1 MNLLPVRLWLNAPE
15 AEVAFR
21 GDRPLLRSTMR
32 RQVVALAARFTA
44 VPGKRWALCFD
55 DTYRFCV
62 ALLAAWHAG
71 KTPVIPGHCRARPL
85 EEMRAEIDGVLSDMP
100 LDITLPHLLWRDD
113 ESEGE
118 LPPLPDDAALVL
130 FTSGSTGMPR
140 AVHKPLAV
148 MEREAQWL
156 AERWGE
162 QARPCRFIASV
173 SHQHLYGLSFR
184 LFLPMALSRPF
195 AAQQIVYSEQL
206 TQLARHAPYVFI
218 SSPAFLRRL
227 DASLAA
233 PECALVISAGG
244 MLEEGDAKAAQ
255 QALGCCVSEIYGSTE
270 TGVIAWRPRDG
281 GDRDWRCFPA
291 VDLQRTVSDRWHVRS
306 ALIPDP
312 SGWQLD
318 DRLEM
323 REAGRFQLAGRHDRV
338 VKIEDKRVSLSEV
351 ERRVLALSGVRD
363 VAALVVT
370 RGGRRAVAVVVQLD
384 VQPTA
389 AELSRLKRLWRGQLH
404 PWLEPVALPRYWR
417 VVETIPVTSQSK
429 RAWTQIEELFHVA
442 G

>member
-1 MNLLPVRLWLNAPE
+1 MKILPVSLWLHAPE

-21 GDRPLLRSTMR
+21 GDRPLMRSTLR
-32 RQVVALAARFTA
+32 RQVAALATRLAA
-44 VPGKRWALCFD
+44 APGKRWALCFD
-55 DTYRFCV
+55 DSYRFCV
-62 ALLAAWHAG
+62 ALLAAWYAG

-85 EEMRAEIDGVLSDMP
+85 EEMRAALDGVVSDMP
-100 LDITLPHLLWRDD
+100 LDITLPHLLWRED
-113 ESEGE
+113 ESSDA

-130 FTSGSTGMPR
+130 FTSGSTGVPR

-148 MEREAQWL
+148 MERETQWL

-162 QARPCRFIASV
+162 QATACRFIASV

-206 TQLARHAPYVFI
+206 TQLARHAPYAFI

-227 DASLAA
+227 DAPLAA
-233 PECALVISAGG
+233 PPCALVISAGG
-244 MLEEGDAKAAQ
+244 ALEEEAARSAQ
-255 QALGCCVSEIYGSTE
+255 QALGCCVNEIYGSTE
-270 TGVIAWRPRDG
+270 TGVIAWRQRDG
-281 GDRDWRCFPA
+281 DAGDWRAFPA
-291 VDLQRTVSDRWHVRS
+291 VHLEKTATDRWHVRS

-312 SGWQLD
+312 GGWPLD
-318 DRLEM
+318 DRLVM
-323 REAGRFQLAGRHDRV
+323 SAVGRFQLAGRHDRV
-338 VKIEDKRVSLSEV
+338 VKIEEKRVSLSEV
-351 ERRVLALSGVRD
+351 ERRVMALPGVID
-363 VAALVVT
+363 AAALTIT
-370 RGGRRAVAVVVQLD
+370 RGGRCAVAVVVQLD
-384 VQPTA
+384 APPPA
-389 AELSRLKRLWRGQLH
+389 AELSRLKRGWRGQLH

-417 VVETIPVTSQSK
+417 VVESIPVTSQSK

>member
-1 MNLLPVRLWLNAPE
+1 MTILPVSQWLNAPE

-32 RQVVALAARFTA
+32 REVVALARRFTA
-44 VPGKRWALCFD
+44 APGTRWALCFD

-62 ALLAAWHAG
+62 ALLAAWYAG
-71 KTPVIPGHCRARPL
+71 KTPVIPGHCRAKQL

-100 LDITLPHLLWRDD
+100 LDITLPHLLWRD
-113 ESEGE
+113 EEAEGT
-118 LPPLPDDAALVL
+118 LPPLPDEAALVL
-130 FTSGSTGMPR
+130 FTSGSTGTPR

-156 AERWGE
+156 ADRWGE

-195 AAQQIVYSEQL
+195 AAQQTVYSEQL
-206 TQLARHAPYVFI
+206 TQLTRQDPYVLI

-227 DASLAA
+227 DGSLAA
-233 PECALVISAGG
+233 PACALVISAGG
-244 MLEEGDAKAAQ
+244 MLEATAAHAAQ
-255 QALGCCVSEIYGSTE
+255 QALDCCVSEIYGSTE
-270 TGVIAWRPRDG
+270 TGVMAWRQRDG
-281 GDRDWRCFPA
+281 EGDAWRCFPA
-291 VDLQRTVSDRWHVRS
+291 VRLQRTPSDRWHVFS
-306 ALIPDP
+306 DLIPDP
-312 SGWQLD
+312 SGWPLD

-323 REAGRFQLAGRHDRV
+323 DDARGFQLAGRHDRV

-351 ERRVLALSGVRD
+351 ERRVLMLPEVRD
-363 VAALVVT
+363 AAALVIT
-370 RGGRRAVAVVVQLD
+370 RGGRSAVAVVVQLER
-384 VQPTA
+384 QPA
-389 AELSRLKRLWRGQLH
+389 AKELSQLKRRWRAQLH
-404 PWLEPVALPRYWR
+404 PWLESVALPRYWR
-417 VVETIPVTSQSK
+417 VAGEIPVTSQSK